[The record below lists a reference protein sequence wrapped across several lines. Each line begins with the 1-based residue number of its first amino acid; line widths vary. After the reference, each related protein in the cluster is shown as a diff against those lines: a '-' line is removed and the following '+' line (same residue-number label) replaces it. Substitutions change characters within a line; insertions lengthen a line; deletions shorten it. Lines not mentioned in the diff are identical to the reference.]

1 MTERDPDQGETYLVI
16 DDDEIFAQTLAR
28 SIQRQG
34 NTVYVANDE
43 ETALMLCKQHQPC
56 RVVLDLK
63 LEKTSGLHLI
73 AQLKAINEAV
83 KIVVL
88 TGYSSI
94 PTTVEAI
101 KLGAANYLCK
111 PAALSDI
118 LSAFQLNEGNAD
130 APLAIQPP
138 SINRLEWEHIQ
149 RVLSEN
155 EGNISATARVL
166 GMHRRTLQRKLQ
178 KRPMKS

>member
-1 MTERDPDQGETYLVI
+1 MSDIPSAENAAYLVV
-16 DDDEIFAQTLAR
+16 DDDEIFAQTLGR
-28 SIQRQG
+28 SIERQG
-34 NTVYVANDE
+34 NTAYVANDE
-43 ETALMLCKQHQPC
+43 TNAVALCKQHMPY

-73 AQLKAINEAV
+73 EQLRAINNNV

-94 PTTVEAI
+94 PTAVEAI
-101 KLGAANYLCK
+101 KLGATNYLCK
-111 PAALSDI
+111 PAGLNDI
-118 LSAFQLNEGNAD
+118 LLAFEPKEGNAD
-130 APLAIQPP
+130 TPLAIQPP

-149 RVLSEN
+149 RVLNEN
-155 EGNISATARVL
+155 DGNISATARVL